1 MSNLLSEIGYPGT
14 GNSNSNSNSN
24 TSTNNVNTSTAGST
38 QNEGSTNSNP
48 FGIDFSQLSQMIK
61 NMDEFDF

>member
-14 GNSNSNSNSN
+14 GNSNSN

-38 QNEGSTNSNP
+38 RNEGSANSNP